1 MSDAEKFARMIH
13 KAVQSADATTSVRE
27 ILSSVQ
33 QSATPAN
40 THSDVEIVRR
50 GDFYA
55 VRLLLDIP
63 EGELSPYTR
72 NFTVPVDWRNAPL
85 ADCRPWER
93 VISALVAEV
102 LRLRG
107 E

>member
-1 MSDAEKFARMIH
+1 MIEQEQAEFDRLKKRLVKPASAR
-13 KAVQSADATTSVRE
+13 
-27 ILSSVQ
+27 
-33 QSATPAN
+33 
-40 THSDVEIVRR
+40 SDVEIVRR

-72 NFTVPVDWRNAPL
+72 NFTVPVDWRNAPS
-85 ADCRPWER
+85 ADYRPWER
-93 VISALVAEV
+93 AISALVAEV